1 MWPPQIITYSVFV
14 RNLPPLRTFLLLFNS
29 IWATV
34 GSRHQSRTFDTPAA
48 RREFFIT
55 STVWGTQLPL
65 RPRIKTAC
73 NFTLY
78 GIQTTNDDKSFVTT
92 LDAKLDNKK
101 NSCPGFPSIIPLID
115 GCQMDSDRFG
125 LTLFRLVDK
134 APIRAPRSTTD
145 QILQPPS
152 SSPGP
157 SLVLVPVA
165 PSQHIRQLQFNSIQ
179 SDRS

>member
-101 NSCPGFPSIIPLID
+101 KILSRLSIHHSVDRRVPNGLGQIRPHPLPTGRQSTYPRATINHRSNFAAAQFLPGSLSCTCTSGAI
-115 GCQMDSDRFG
+115 
-125 LTLFRLVDK
+125 
-134 APIRAPRSTTD
+134 STHPT
-145 QILQPPS
+145 
-152 SSPGP
+152 
-157 SLVLVPVA
+157 A
-165 PSQHIRQLQFNSIQ
+165 SIQ
-179 SDRS
+179 SNPVR